1 MSNFDFLTSEW
12 KDIHEA
18 ASKAEA
24 AAIPDP
30 RTSCF
35 YARRTLELAA
45 RWAYKFDRAL
55 KLPYQDNLSAL
66 IHEPRF
72 KQTAGEAVFIKAK
85 LINKRGNDAVHSHRD
100 VSEADAVSTVGELF
114 HFCYWFARLYARH
127 HRPDPAL
134 TFDPALLPTT
144 AIPKQTLNQLKLL
157 ESQSKEKDE
166 KLSVLLA
173 DKESLD
179 AEIKLLRTEVAKA
192 KKAAEK
198 IQDDHDYNE
207 AETRDRWID
216 ELLKEAGWPLD
227 QKRDREFPVT
237 GMPNTTG
244 EGFVDYVLW
253 GDDGKPLA
261 VVEAKRTRRDPRVGQ
276 QQAKLYADC
285 LEAMFGQRPIIFCTN
300 GYEHWIWDDV
310 MYPPR
315 RVQGFYKKAEL
326 ELLVQR
332 RTTRRVLADTKID
345 GTIVERYY

>member
-1 MSNFDFLTSEW
+1 MSQFHFLSTEW
-12 KDIHEA
+12 KDVHEA
-18 ASKAEA
+18 ATKAEQT
-24 AAIPDP
+24 AIFDP
-30 RTSCF
+30 HTSCF

-66 IHEPRF
+66 IHEPTF
-72 KQTAGEAVFIKAK
+72 KHTAGDAVFNKAK

-100 VSEADAVSTVGELF
+100 VSEADAVSTVKELF
-114 HFCYWFARLYARH
+114 HFCYWFARLYARRN
-127 HRPDPAL
+127 RPDPAL

-157 ESQSKEKDE
+157 ESQLKEKDE

-173 DKESLD
+173 DKDKLD

-216 ELLKEAGWPLD
+216 ELLKESGWPLD

-237 GMPNTTG
+237 GMPNNGNISRTALAAVPEEYAG
-244 EGFVDYVLW
+244 ETKARRK
-253 GDDGKPLA
+253 KP
-261 VVEAKRTRRDPRVGQ
+261 RTKKPG
-276 QQAKLYADC
+276 LT
-285 LEAMFGQRPIIFCTN
+285 PI
-300 GYEHWIWDDV
+300 G
-310 MYPPR
+310 
-315 RVQGFYKKAEL
+315 
-326 ELLVQR
+326 
-332 RTTRRVLADTKID
+332 
-345 GTIVERYY
+345 

>member
-18 ASKAEA
+18 ASKAES

-66 IHEPRF
+66 IHEPTF
-72 KQTAGEAVFIKAK
+72 KQTAGDAVFSKAK
-85 LINKRGNDAVHSHRD
+85 LINKLGNDAVHSHRE
-100 VSEADAVSTVGELF
+100 VKEADAVLAVKELF
-114 HFCYWFARLYARH
+114 HFCYWFARLYSRRN
-127 HRPDPAL
+127 RPDPAL
-134 TFDPALLPTT
+134 AFDPALLPTT

-157 ESQSKEKDE
+157 ESQLKEKDE

-173 DKESLD
+173 DKDKLD

-192 KKAAEK
+192 KQAAAT

-216 ELLKEAGWPLD
+216 ELLKESGWPLD

-237 GMPNTTG
+237 GMPNRGLHPPSGRVGREERAAG
-244 EGFVDYVLW
+244 EGLPSKS
-253 GDDGKPLA
+253 GNHP
-261 VVEAKRTRRDPRVGQ
+261 
-276 QQAKLYADC
+276 
-285 LEAMFGQRPIIFCTN
+285 N
-300 GYEHWIWDDV
+300 
-310 MYPPR
+310 
-315 RVQGFYKKAEL
+315 
-326 ELLVQR
+326 
-332 RTTRRVLADTKID
+332 
-345 GTIVERYY
+345 